1 MAECRDLHTH
11 GDYMPG
17 AIDFTSCS
25 AFGKA
30 TAIDS
35 LAAVKHLIFDTKK
48 LTWDQLLTAIEAN
61 WEGHEAVR
69 QLCLNAP
76 KYGNGIEWVDAIG
89 FEMETFLLEFLHQH
103 PKPHDQPFQMRQ
115 IPITFHVPMG
125 KVTWATPNGRPAHEY
140 LSEGIS
146 ASHGRDVK
154 GPTVAL
160 NFDGQGPEPELPG
173 EGGRPDQP
181 EVQPGLRRG

>member
-1 MAECRDLHTH
+1 M
-11 GDYMPG
+11 
-17 AIDFTSCS
+17 
-25 AFGKA
+25 
-30 TAIDS
+30 TAWPPS
-35 LAAVKHLIFDTKK
+35 RHLIFDTKK

-89 FEMETFLLEFLHQH
+89 LEIETFLLEFLHQH
-103 PKPHDQPFQMRQ
+103 PKPHDQPFRMRQ

-160 NFDGQGPEPELPG
+160 NSMARARNLSYREKAGDLINLKFSPASVAGEDGHPS
-173 EGGRPDQP
+173 PDADHP
-181 EVQPGLRRG
+181 HLV